1 MGRRNL
7 TELER
12 NAILSFWED
21 LRKKVY
27 VVFDVDLGDIDLLNI
42 ESKASELI
50 DDQLEVVLAQNAY
63 DGLNVRKMIELGII
77 TKMIPIALEGLRK
90 DSGYDRKLSALE
102 EFFGD
107 LLLVYGE
114 EEYDDEEDE
123 EEGDEDEGPEVFDY
137 AEELSPDGFWEEADP
152 PRSSS
157 PEVGHRRFAVL
168 SLGSEDL
175 VFVMPKGL
183 YEVITRAVRTG
194 ELEPSEEAEYV
205 YEDESCSITIR
216 VSRRRRST

>member
-27 VVFDVDLGDIDLLNI
+27 VVFDVDLGEIDLLNI

-50 DDQLEVVLAQNAY
+50 DDQLEVVLAQSAY

-77 TKMIPIALEGLRK
+77 TKMIPIALEGLKR

-114 EEYDDEEDE
+114 EEYDDEDE
-123 EEGDEDEGPEVFDY
+123 EQEEDEGPEVLDY
-137 AEELSPDGFWEEADP
+137 AEELSSDGSWEEEKASAPIPLDP
-152 PRSSS
+152 
-157 PEVGHRRFAVL
+157 GHRRFAAL

-175 VFVMPKGL
+175 VFLMPKGL

-194 ELEPSEEAEYV
+194 ELEPSDEAEYV

-216 VSRRRRST
+216 VSHRRRSA